1 MNGWPLVVLLESSR
15 YLGQGGYFFCNPSP
29 EVFMSNRNIVVD
41 HLRALAMLGV
51 IGIHIGPFVF
61 ASSTPRLDLFLLFQ
75 VFTRFAVPSFFFISG
90 FGLFCHDALH
100 KPFHFISFVKKH
112 LVTVGLPYFVW
123 SLFYIAMWQ
132 WEDMYRPDRSFSVS
146 VLIVKFLL
154 GEGCYH
160 IYFMVILLYFY
171 LSMPLWRW
179 LVRRISERSVSGIAL
194 SLGVLAG
201 LQALLYHWSASY
213 WVYPPWTQGHAMII
227 RLLNERMNYLPLFYG
242 FVFVLGGVCAV
253 HEKNVRAWLRGHFT
267 SSLGIFLLSCAV
279 LIWRFKEYALQ
290 GIPLEDIPGK
300 YMTQLAP
307 EGLLYTVCWLLFFSA
322 ALEKLQDDVS
332 DESDACGTETANKK
346 AGGDPLP
353 ATEKKSLFCSIL
365 DTLSEY
371 SMIIYLIHPLILYY
385 WYQWFGML
393 GFSMAQVPVLLFY
406 VLVLVTSLLAGI
418 AIHTLAKQCKPIG
431 LLLLGRVPK

>member
-1 MNGWPLVVLLESSR
+1 
-15 YLGQGGYFFCNPSP
+15 
-29 EVFMSNRNIVVD
+29 MSNRNIVVD
-41 HLRALAMLGV
+41 QLRALAMLGV

-100 KPFHFISFVKKH
+100 RPFHYISFVKKH

-132 WEDMYRPDRSFSVS
+132 WEDMYRPDRSFSIS

-179 LVRRISERSVSGIAL
+179 LVRRISEKSASGIAL

-201 LQALLYHWSASY
+201 LQVALYQWSATY
-213 WVYPPWTQGHAMII
+213 WVYPPWTQGHAMVI

-253 HEKNVRAWLRGHFT
+253 HEKPVRSWLQGHFT

-279 LIWRFKEYALQ
+279 LVWRFKEYVLQ

-300 YMTQLAP
+300 YMTQLTP

-322 ALEKLQDDVS
+322 ALEKLLDGH
-332 DESDACGTETANKK
+332 ESGTEESGAQMSDFST
-346 AGGDPLP
+346 
-353 ATEKKSLFCSIL
+353 KKSERKSTWL
-365 DTLSEY
+365 DMLSEY

-418 AIHTLAKQCKPIG
+418 AIHKIAKRCRPIG